1 MSKDLELWCIKQVA
15 DYFCVSVSTIRRRL
29 RERKSGDGSFP
40 IPAFGFNRIARWRRA
55 DIENWSEVEPEII
68 TVETPTQRNRKVE
81 LAQQG
86 LASLG
91 IKVPQKNST
100 KKGA

>member
-1 MSKDLELWCIKQVA
+1 M
-15 DYFCVSVSTIRRRL
+15 
-29 RERKSGDGSFP
+29 
-40 IPAFGFNRIARWRRA
+40 
-55 DIENWSEVEPEII
+55 EPEIV

-91 IKVPQKNST
+91 IKIPQKNST

>member
-1 MSKDLELWCIKQVA
+1 MNQELMNIKEVAAFFQV
-15 DYFCVSVSTIRRRL
+15 SESTIRRRL
-29 RERKSGDGSFP
+29 RERKHGDGSFP
-40 IPAFGFNRIARWRRA
+40 VPVFGFGRIARWRRA
-55 DIENWSEVEPEII
+55 DIENWNEVEPEII